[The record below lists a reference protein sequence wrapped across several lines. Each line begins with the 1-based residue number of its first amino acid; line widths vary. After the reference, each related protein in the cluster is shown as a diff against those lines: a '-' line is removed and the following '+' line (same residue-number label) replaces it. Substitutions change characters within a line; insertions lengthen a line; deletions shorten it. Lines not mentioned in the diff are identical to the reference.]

1 MRSKITSRKRDIFII
16 NQFEPHKITF
26 KENEVFER
34 YVIQIHP
41 SFIYDSSSEMTDLSH
56 CFYSRTTPDCN
67 RLSLLETEKSY
78 ILSLIERLK
87 EYNTFGDDILKN
99 NIITEILIFIN
110 RWLYQLKQG
119 HFFDTNNSR
128 YIEYVGYS
136 IIVLS
141 LWYGVQE
148 LAGSYV
154 RVNFFESNPEILES
168 LSSTAIE
175 AGSFLSYTFSIDI
188 VMLFIGVLVWI
199 IGRVFKYGTYLQEE
213 YDQTV

>member
-1 MRSKITSRKRDIFII
+1 MPVGELTIQLQEIGILTSQLTDDLVI
-16 NQFEPHKITF
+16 NKMPLI
-26 KENEVFER
+26 
-34 YVIQIHP
+34 
-41 SFIYDSSSEMTDLSH
+41 
-56 CFYSRTTPDCN
+56 
-67 RLSLLETEKSY
+67 LL
-78 ILSLIERLK
+78 ILSSMVVIAI
-87 EYNTFGDDILKN
+87 ILS
-99 NIITEILIFIN
+99 ILIFIN